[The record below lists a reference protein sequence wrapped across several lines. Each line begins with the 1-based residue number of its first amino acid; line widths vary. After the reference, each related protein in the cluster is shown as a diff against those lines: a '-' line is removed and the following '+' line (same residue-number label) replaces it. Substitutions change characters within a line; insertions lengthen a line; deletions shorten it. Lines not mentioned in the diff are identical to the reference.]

1 MTKQKTF
8 KRRVRTRMEKTSES
22 YTAARRRLLAQSERQ
37 VEPEPAPGPET
48 TAGNSG
54 TGVSENRVS
63 GEVVTGKT
71 GRDWDSWF
79 TLLDK
84 WGAQER
90 KHSEIAGWLTGEH
103 GVAGW
108 WAQSIT
114 VAYERARGLRVPGQ
128 GRDGAYSVSASKTV
142 NVPVEMLFRAVGD
155 AEMRSRW
162 LPQDLLGVTT
172 SSPHK
177 STRGRWDGGDGRVAI
192 EFVAKADGKS
202 QIALAHEKLP
212 DPESARRMK
221 AYWAERLNELKRLL
235 EG

>member
-22 YTAARRRLLAQSERQ
+22 YTAARRQLLAHSERQ
-37 VEPEPAPGPET
+37 AEPQPAAGPEAPAAT
-48 TAGNSG
+48 SS

-63 GEVVTGKT
+63 AEVVAAKT

-79 TLLDK
+79 ALLDA
-84 WGAQER
+84 WGAQGR
-90 KHSEIAGWLTGEH
+90 KHSEIAGWLTGEQ

-114 VAYERARGLRVPGQ
+114 VSYEQARGLRVPGQ

-142 NVPVEMLFRAVGD
+142 NVPVESLFRAVDD

-162 LPQDLLGVTT
+162 LPQDLLEITT

-177 STRGRWDGGDGRVAI
+177 SIRGRWDGGDGRVAI
-192 EFVAKADGKS
+192 GFVAKAEGKS
-202 QIALAHEKLP
+202 QIALAHEKLA
-212 DPESARRMK
+212 DPGSARRMK
-221 AYWAERLNELKRLL
+221 AFWAERLNELKRLL
-235 EG
+235 ES